1 MAIEVELKFPVGSF
15 DNVLERLA
23 EMGISPGNPIAEENL
38 IFDTR
43 DRALGQKGILLRLR
57 RTSRDTLI
65 TVKTPV
71 DVRSTMKV
79 REEYEASV
87 VSNSMEEAA
96 AMIGA
101 LGYEVVAKYKKTRST
116 CRLDSVRVCL
126 DTLKIGFF
134 VELEGTSE
142 GQVKR
147 VAGKLDLN
155 MNSALTD
162 SYVALTS
169 PSGSRDRF

>member
-15 DNVLERLA
+15 DHLLERLA
-23 EMGISPGNPIAEENL
+23 ELGISPGNPIAEENL

-43 DRALGQKGILLRLR
+43 DRSLKRQGIILRLR
-57 RTSRDTLI
+57 STTRDTII

-79 REEYEASV
+79 AEEYEATV
-87 VSNSMEEAA
+87 VSNSVEEAA

-101 LGYEVVAKYKKTRST
+101 LGYEVVASYKKTRSS
-116 CRLDSVRVCL
+116 CRLDSVRICF
-126 DTLKIGFF
+126 DTLKVGLF

-147 VAGKLDLN
+147 VANRLGLN
-155 MNSALTD
+155 MNTALTD
-162 SYVALTS
+162 SYLSLTS
-169 PSGSRDRF
+169 PSSRDRY